1 MVGVVITT
9 CAVAIAT
16 PTVADAQ
23 GCGGS
28 TGSAGTGSGT
38 GSAGSG
44 SAGSGSAGSGSAGS
58 GSAGSGSAGSGAGAV
73 NPIPW
78 LNGRDGHLPNLQ
90 GRTQAIS
97 HLTGPLSPNDTV
109 RRFGVLG
116 TDLGIMWDNGK
127 GQVLTA
133 FGDTFGLTINP
144 FCGFVGDWRSN
155 VLLRSGDR
163 NLSDGMGFDSAA
175 LDRPNHAKEIIP
187 SQKIAGVEI
196 TVIPTSGIAVG
207 DTQYINFMSVRSWG
221 APGHWVTNF
230 AGVAYST
237 DNGENWT
244 VDPTTLRPNL
254 PGGFDNFQMA
264 SYLQHGDGWLYQFG
278 TPPGRSG
285 DARLAR
291 VRPEAVRNT
300 AAYEYWNGT
309 GWTPTNPGAAASV
322 IPGPVSELS
331 VQWNDHL
338 GAFVSMYTDGSNSI
352 VMRKAPN
359 PWGPWGAPDV
369 LVSSRDV
376 PELYGAYIHPW
387 SSGSDLYFLATT
399 WSDYNVML
407 MRTTL

>member
-1 MVGVVITT
+1 MDRRYGLVPMIGVVITT
-9 CAVAIAT
+9 CAVAIGT
-16 PTVADAQ
+16 PSVAAAQ
-23 GCGGS
+23 GCG
-28 TGSAGTGSGT
+28 TGSAGTGSF
-38 GSAGSG
+38 GSG
-44 SAGSGSAGSGSAGS
+44 SAGAGSS
-58 GSAGSGSAGSGAGAV
+58 GSGANGV

-78 LNGRDGHLPNLQ
+78 LNGRDGRLPSLH
-90 GRTQAIS
+90 GRTTAVA
-97 HLTGPLSPNDTV
+97 HLTGPLSSNDTV

-133 FGDTFGLTINP
+133 FGDTFGLTIDP

-163 NLSDGMGFDSAA
+163 NLSDGMSFDNAA
-175 LDRPNHAKEIIP
+175 LDRPGHAKEIIP
-187 SQKIAGVEI
+187 SQKIVGVET
-196 TVIPTSGIAVG
+196 TVIPTSGTAVG

-221 APGHWVTNF
+221 APGQWVTNF
-230 AGVAYST
+230 AGIAYST
-237 DNGENWT
+237 DNGEKWT
-244 VDPTTLRPNL
+244 VDPTTVRPNL

-264 SYLQHGDGWLYQFG
+264 SYLQHDGWLYQFG

-291 VRPEAVRNT
+291 VRPDAVRNT
-300 AAYEYWNGT
+300 AAYEYWDGR
-309 GWTPTNPGAAASV
+309 GWVPTDPGVAASV

-331 VQWNDHL
+331 VQWNEHL
-338 GAFVSMYTDGSNSI
+338 GAFISLYTDGSNSI
-352 VMRKAPN
+352 VMRKAPS
-359 PWGPWGAPDV
+359 PEGPWGAPDV

-407 MRTTL
+407 MRTAL